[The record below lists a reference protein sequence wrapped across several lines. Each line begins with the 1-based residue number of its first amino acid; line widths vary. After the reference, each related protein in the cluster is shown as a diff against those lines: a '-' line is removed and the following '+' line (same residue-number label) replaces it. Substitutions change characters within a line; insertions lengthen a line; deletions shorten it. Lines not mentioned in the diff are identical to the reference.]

1 MERTDIR
8 LALPSKGILQEG
20 ALEFLEACGLR
31 VFRPNP
37 RQYAATIPALP
48 GVTVVFQ
55 RPGDIVTGV
64 QQGSLDFGI
73 TGQDV
78 LAEKGDTADA
88 TVLTIHDALGFGP
101 CTLNLAVPE
110 DSPARA
116 VADLP
121 SWAAELAAAG
131 RPLRVATKFPRLT
144 AGFLD
149 RHGVQPYR
157 LVAVEG
163 TLEIAPAIG
172 FADLICDLVSSGITL
187 RDNHLR
193 PLDGGV
199 VLRSQAVLIANRPA
213 LQQRPAALAVAR
225 HLLEYIE
232 AHLRARGS
240 YLITANVRGESAEA
254 IGRRMFAHTSLGGL
268 QGPTVAP
275 VVAREHL
282 RAESDWYAVNIVVR
296 KERLFEAVGELR
308 AIGGSGVVVVPC
320 AYIFE
325 EEPERYGAMVEQLGI
340 TNYELRIQN
349 DERPTTN
356 DQRPTTNN

>member
-8 LALPSKGILQEG
+8 LALPSKGILQDA

-31 VFRPNP
+31 VYRPNP

-48 GVTVVFQ
+48 QVTVIFQ
-55 RPGDIVTGV
+55 RPGDIVTSV
-64 QQGSLDFGI
+64 QQGSVEFGI
-73 TGQDV
+73 TGYDV
-78 LAEKGDTADA
+78 LAEKGGNGDGA
-88 TVLTIHDALGFGP
+88 VLTIHDALGFGP
-101 CTLNLAVPE
+101 CSLNLAAPE
-110 DSPARA
+110 DAPPRA
-116 VADLP
+116 VSDLP
-121 SWAAELAAAG
+121 GWAAELADAG

-144 AGFLD
+144 ADFLD
-149 RHGVQPYR
+149 SHNVRPYR

-172 FADLICDLVSSGITL
+172 NADLICDLVSSGVTL

-193 PLDGGV
+193 ALAGGV
-199 VLRSQAVLIANRPA
+199 VLRSQAVLIANRAA
-213 LQQRPAALAVAR
+213 LGQQPAALAVAR

-232 AHLRARGS
+232 AHLRARDS

-254 IGRRMFAHTSLGGL
+254 IGRRMFDHTTLGGL

-275 VVAREHL
+275 VVARAHL
-282 RAESDWYAVNIVVR
+282 RAEGGWYAVNIVVR
-296 KERLFEAVGELR
+296 KERLFDAVGELR

-325 EEPERYGAMVEQLGI
+325 EEPERYRAMTEQLGI
-340 TNYELRIQN
+340 TN
-349 DERPTTN
+349 
-356 DQRPTTNN
+356 

>member
-8 LALPSKGILQEG
+8 LALPSKGILQDG
-20 ALEFLEACGLR
+20 AIEFLEACGLK

-48 GVTVVFQ
+48 GVTVMFQ
-55 RPGDIVTGV
+55 RPGDIVTSV
-64 QQGSLDFGI
+64 QQGSVEFGI
-73 TGQDV
+73 TGYDV
-78 LAEKGDTADA
+78 LAERGANGDSA
-88 TVLTIHDALGFGP
+88 VLVIHEALGFGP
-101 CTLNLAVPE
+101 CALKLAAPE
-110 DSPARA
+110 DAPPRA

-121 SWAAELAAAG
+121 GWAAELAAAG

-144 AGFLD
+144 AAFLD
-149 RHGVQPYR
+149 SHGVAPYQ
-157 LVAVEG
+157 LVAVAG

-172 FADLICDLVSSGITL
+172 YADLICDQVSSGITL

-193 PLDGGV
+193 PLAGGV
-199 VLRSQAVLIANRPA
+199 VLRSEAVLVANRAA
-213 LQQRPAALAVAR
+213 LRRRPAALAIAR

-232 AHLRARGS
+232 AHLRAQGS

-254 IGRRMFAHTSLGGL
+254 IGRRMFAQTTLGGL

-275 VVAREHL
+275 IVAREHL
-282 RAESDWYAVNIVVR
+282 RAVGDWYAVNIVVR

-325 EEPERYGAMVEQLGI
+325 EEPERYGAMVAAVGG
-340 TNYELRIQN
+340 N
-349 DERPTTN
+349 DR
-356 DQRPTTNN
+356 

>member
-8 LALPSKGILQEG
+8 LALPSKGILQDA
-20 ALEFLEACGLR
+20 ALEFLAACGLR
-31 VFRPNP
+31 VYRPNP

-48 GVTVVFQ
+48 NVTVIFQ
-55 RPGDIVTGV
+55 RPGDIVTSV
-64 QQGSLDFGI
+64 QQGSVAFGI
-73 TGQDV
+73 TGYDV
-78 LAEKGDTADA
+78 LAEKGGEGDA
-88 TVLTIHDALGFGP
+88 SVLTIHDALGFGP
-101 CTLNLAVPE
+101 CSLNLAAPE
-110 DSPARA
+110 DAPPRA

-121 SWAAELAAAG
+121 GWAAELAAAG

-144 AGFLD
+144 AAFLEGHD
-149 RHGVQPYR
+149 VRPYR

-172 FADLICDLVSSGITL
+172 NADLICDLVSSGITL

-193 PLDGGV
+193 PLAGGV
-199 VLRSQAVLIANRPA
+199 VLRSEAVLIANRAA
-213 LQQRPAALAVAR
+213 LSRQPALAVAR
-225 HLLEYIE
+225 HLLEYVE

-254 IGRRMFAHTSLGGL
+254 IGRRMFEHTTLGGL

-275 VVAREHL
+275 VVARQHL
-282 RAESDWYAVNIVVR
+282 RAEGEWYAVNIVVR

-325 EEPERYGAMVEQLGI
+325 EEPERYRAMVEQLGI
-340 TNYELRIQN
+340 RN
-349 DERPTTN
+349 
-356 DQRPTTNN
+356 

>member
-8 LALPSKGILQEG
+8 LALPSKGILQDG
-20 ALEFLEACGLR
+20 AIEFLEACGLK

-48 GVTVVFQ
+48 GVTVMFQ
-55 RPGDIVTGV
+55 RPGDIVTSV
-64 QQGSLDFGI
+64 QQGSIEFGV
-73 TGQDV
+73 TGYDV
-78 LAEKGDTADA
+78 LAERGANSDSA
-88 TVLTIHDALGFGP
+88 VLIIHEALGFGP
-101 CTLNLAVPE
+101 CALKLAAPE
-110 DSPARA
+110 AASPRA

-121 SWAAELAAAG
+121 GWAAALAAAG

-144 AGFLD
+144 AAFLD
-149 RHGVQPYR
+149 GHGVAPYQ

-172 FADLICDLVSSGITL
+172 YADLICDLVSSGITL

-193 PLDGGV
+193 PLADGV
-199 VLRSQAVLIANRPA
+199 VLRSEAVLVANRAA
-213 LQQRPAALAVAR
+213 LRRRPAALAIAR

-232 AHLRARGS
+232 AHLRAQGS

-254 IGRRMFAHTSLGGL
+254 IGRRMFAQTTLGGL

-275 VVAREHL
+275 VVARQHL
-282 RAESDWYAVNIVVR
+282 RAEGDWYAVNIVVR

-325 EEPERYGAMVEQLGI
+325 EEPERYGAMVEQVGAGW
-340 TNYELRIQN
+340 
-349 DERPTTN
+349 
-356 DQRPTTNN
+356 

>member
-8 LALPSKGILQEG
+8 LALPSKGILQDG
-20 ALEFLEACGLR
+20 AIEFLEACGLK

-48 GVTVVFQ
+48 GVTVMFQ
-55 RPGDIVTGV
+55 RPGDIVTSV
-64 QQGSLDFGI
+64 QQGSIEFGV
-73 TGQDV
+73 TGYDV
-78 LAEKGDTADA
+78 LAERGANSDSA
-88 TVLTIHDALGFGP
+88 VLIIHEALGFGP
-101 CTLNLAVPE
+101 CALKLAAPE
-110 DSPARA
+110 DAPPRA

-121 SWAAELAAAG
+121 GWAAELAAAG

-144 AGFLD
+144 AAFLD
-149 RHGVQPYR
+149 GHGVAPYQ

-172 FADLICDLVSSGITL
+172 YADLICDLVSSGITL

-193 PLDGGV
+193 PLADCV
-199 VLRSQAVLIANRPA
+199 VLRSEAVLVANRAA
-213 LQQRPAALAVAR
+213 LRRRPAALAIAR

-232 AHLRARGS
+232 AHLRAQGS
-240 YLITANVRGESAEA
+240 YLIAANVRGESAEA
-254 IGRRMFAHTSLGGL
+254 IGRRMFAQTTLGGL

-282 RAESDWYAVNIVVR
+282 RAAGDWYAVNIVVR

-325 EEPERYGAMVEQLGI
+325 EEPERYRAMVEQIGAGW
-340 TNYELRIQN
+340 
-349 DERPTTN
+349 
-356 DQRPTTNN
+356 

>member
-8 LALPSKGILQEG
+8 LALPSKGILQDG
-20 ALEFLEACGLR
+20 AIEFLEACGLK

-48 GVTVVFQ
+48 GVTVMFQ
-55 RPGDIVTGV
+55 RPGDIVTSI
-64 QQGSLDFGI
+64 QQGSVEFGI
-73 TGQDV
+73 SGYDV
-78 LAEKGDTADA
+78 LAERGANGDSA
-88 TVLTIHDALGFGP
+88 VLVIHEALGFGP
-101 CTLNLAVPE
+101 CALKLAAPE
-110 DSPARA
+110 DAPPRD
-116 VADLP
+116 VAELP
-121 SWAAELAAAG
+121 GWAAELAAAG

-144 AGFLD
+144 AAFLD
-149 RHGVQPYR
+149 SHGIAPYQ

-172 FADLICDLVSSGITL
+172 YADLICDLVSSGITL

-193 PLDGGV
+193 PLAGGV
-199 VLRSQAVLIANRPA
+199 VLRSEAVLIANR
-213 LQQRPAALAVAR
+213 AALRRRPEALATAR

-232 AHLRARGS
+232 AHLRAQGS
-240 YLITANVRGESAEA
+240 YLLTANVRGESAEA
-254 IGRRMFAHTSLGGL
+254 IGRRMFAQTTLGGL

-282 RAESDWYAVNIVVR
+282 RAEGGWYAVNIVVR

-325 EEPERYGAMVEQLGI
+325 EEPERYRAMVEQVGAGW
-340 TNYELRIQN
+340 
-349 DERPTTN
+349 
-356 DQRPTTNN
+356 